1 MALLRNIFLY
11 DKYTW
16 ALNYEI
22 CMFKL
27 IMSTRYLFFLRLR
40 RSIDII
46 VRITIWLMFTTYDY
60 LVMVDLCFQ
69 YMIIQSW
76 LVDVRNIW
84 LFSHGWC
91 YLYWGSIVYIF
102 GMNYHGLFSSSIIGC
117 RVFEFGVYNIW
128 LWRSCC
134 IALHYMAFGVISM
147 VATVPVQNRFLGM
160 TMQFHILLGMKA
172 GVHIHPYAYIIGLA

>member
-27 IMSTRYLFFLRLR
+27 IMSTRYLFLLRLR

-60 LVMVDLCFQ
+60 LVMVDLYFQ
-69 YMIIQSW
+69 HMIIQSW
-76 LVDVRNIW
+76 LVDVRNI
-84 LFSHGWC
+84 
-91 YLYWGSIVYIF
+91 
-102 GMNYHGLFSSSIIGC
+102 
-117 RVFEFGVYNIW
+117 
-128 LWRSCC
+128 
-134 IALHYMAFGVISM
+134 
-147 VATVPVQNRFLGM
+147 
-160 TMQFHILLGMKA
+160 
-172 GVHIHPYAYIIGLA
+172 